1 MRYIISDTHYGHY
14 DSVQKRGII
23 TFERTQFQT
32 IQEHDDA
39 IDQVLFSIANK
50 IKPKDEF
57 WHLGDWG
64 NLSHL

>member
-14 DSVQKRGII
+14 DSIQKRGII

-39 IDQVLFSIANK
+39 IDQVFFSIANK
-50 IKPKDEF
+50 IKPEDEF
-57 WHLGDWG
+57 
-64 NLSHL
+64 